1 MVFKRRSALAKLR
14 NSQAN
19 YSISTVH
26 HRDKE
31 KETVRSSVVSA
42 SVAREVLGLKS
53 QWGLGLS
60 LIARLIKVTLQTAC
74 ASQNKTIRF
83 SK

>member
-1 MVFKRRSALAKLR
+1 MVSNNNNKHSCTTIMVFKRRSALAKLR
-14 NSQAN
+14 NFQAN

-53 QWGLGLS
+53 Q
-60 LIARLIKVTLQTAC
+60 
-74 ASQNKTIRF
+74 
-83 SK
+83 